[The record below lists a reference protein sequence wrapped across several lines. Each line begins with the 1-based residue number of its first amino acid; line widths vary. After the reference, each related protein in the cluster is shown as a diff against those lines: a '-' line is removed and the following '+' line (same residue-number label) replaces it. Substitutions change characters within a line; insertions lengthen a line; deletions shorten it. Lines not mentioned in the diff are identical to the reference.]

1 MSRAG
6 GTWDLYSLLDSAL
19 TLKLLW
25 ETVYEKKKKKEEEEE
40 EEEGESEWGG
50 RGGGRKGEVSTS
62 SGEPSLTAD

>member
-40 EEEGESEWGG
+40 EEEGESE
-50 RGGGRKGEVSTS
+50 
-62 SGEPSLTAD
+62 

>member
-50 RGGGRKGEVSTS
+50 RGEKRRSQRFLRGAL
-62 SGEPSLTAD
+62 PDAD

>member
-50 RGGGRKGEVSTS
+50 REGGEKAKSALPPGS
-62 SGEPSLTAD
+62 PP